1 MSAIN
6 PHSNRL
12 RRRSSIPGNFFGKF
26 IRGDDDLFMRFVEGI
41 EGMKKLFLS
50 SFFTGD
56 ELDII
61 EDQNVDVSEF
71 LLKLVHLVASERRDQ
86 FVHER
91 LRTEIDD
98 FQGGSLGH
106 GLMPD
111 GVYQMSLAETDPAID
126 E

>member
-1 MSAIN
+1 
-6 PHSNRL
+6 
-12 RRRSSIPGNFFGKF
+12 
-26 IRGDDDLFMRFVEGI
+26 
-41 EGMKKLFLS
+41 MKKLFLS

-61 EDQNVDVSEF
+61 QDQNVDVSE
-71 LLKLVHLVASERRDQ
+71 LLFKLVHLVRLERCNQ

-106 GLMPD
+106 GLMAD
-111 GVYQMSLAETDPAID
+111 GIYQMSLAETDPAID